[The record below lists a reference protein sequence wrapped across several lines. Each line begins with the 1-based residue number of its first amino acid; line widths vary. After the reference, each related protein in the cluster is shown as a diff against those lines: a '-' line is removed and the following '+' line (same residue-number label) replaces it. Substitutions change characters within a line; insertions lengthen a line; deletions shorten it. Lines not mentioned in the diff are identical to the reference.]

1 MLSQKRVLTVG
12 RLIIEGKGPGQ
23 IFFVVQFEV
32 PEYEEGEKP
41 EPTADVEEGR
51 QQTEDKKLSEDID

>member
-1 MLSQKRVLTVG
+1 MVG

-23 IFFVVQFEV
+23 TFFVVQFEV

-41 EPTADVEEGR
+41 EPAADVEEGR
-51 QQTEDKKLSEDID
+51 EQTDEDKNLAEDVD